1 MFEHSTELHDLSRRP
16 AGYSVVLE
24 CLAQQQL
31 AVPRSKLK
39 RILGFRPLHPDAWPW
54 FAGALGEMHVGRILA
69 KLGPEWLVLH
79 AVPVGDKDTDID
91 HVVIGPAGAF
101 TINTKHHRGVKVWVS
116 PKVLMVA
123 GQKMDHL
130 RNSRSEAKSAS
141 KRLLAALGVNVPV
154 HPLIVVVG
162 ASDLTIKER
171 PDDVTVVTDAQLLR
185 WLRRQKPAVDE
196 ATLAQLRQVASTAR
210 FWHDTADATVDPAH
224 LVTFAALQAEDI
236 QARRR
241 RVGWMLLVLA
251 GAAVALALAGPSLI
265 AALIQVFTG
274 ALT

>member
-1 MFEHSTELHDLSRRP
+1 MSDSSSEEPDLSQRP

-24 CLAQQQL
+24 CLTQQQL
-31 AVPRSKLK
+31 AVPHSKLK

-54 FAGALGEMHVGRILA
+54 FAGALGEMQVGRLLA
-69 KLGPEWLVLH
+69 KLGPEWSVLH

-91 HVVIGPAGAF
+91 HVVIGPAGVF
-101 TINTKHHRGVKVWVS
+101 TINTKHHRGAKVWVS

-130 RNSRSEAKSAS
+130 RNSRSEAKRVS

-162 ASDLTIKER
+162 TRELTIRER
-171 PDDVTVVTDAQLLR
+171 PEDVTVLTDAQLLR

-196 ATLAQLRQVASTAR
+196 ATLAQVRHIASTAR
-210 FWHDTADATVDPAH
+210 FWHEKADATVDPAH
-224 LVTFAALQAEDI
+224 MVTFAALQAEDS

-251 GAAVALALAGPSLI
+251 AAAAALALAGPSLI
-265 AALIQVFTG
+265 TALMQVFAG